1 MKLGYNTWSMPTMT
15 FEEAVEH
22 CAAVGYDSVEI
33 TVSEGWPTDV
43 MNLPVGSAEHWKAF
57 AADHGVAI
65 TSLTANTPVVVS
77 EEDWQVARERLRRS
91 LSLAAELGGDAQLMP
106 ISLGASVPASLK
118 EGQLLLT
125 AQELWEEKKHLIVD
139 RFGELAELAETIGA
153 RVALEPHVAAV
164 VSRID
169 RALYVLDEVGHDAL
183 GLNLDISHFA
193 VQGVPT
199 AEAVR
204 ALAPRAFV
212 SEVKDQRGIEPDF
225 DFLIP
230 GEGEFDYV
238 EFLREMDAAGYEGS
252 VSVEV
257 SVFRQRIDGYDPR
270 DAADKAYAVLA
281 KAFNTAGIVR
291 PTKAAGERVSK

>member
-15 FEEAVEH
+15 FEEAVGH
-22 CAAVGYDSVEI
+22 CAAVGYDTVEV

-43 MNLPVGSAEHWKAF
+43 MHLPAGAAGGWKAF

-65 TSLTANTPVVVS
+65 TSLTANTPVVVG
-77 EEDWQVARERLRRS
+77 EEDWQRARERLHRS
-91 LSLAAELGGDAQLMP
+91 LELAAELNEGMP
-106 ISLGASVPASLK
+106 ISLGASLPLTLDNGTLS
-118 EGQLLLT
+118 LT
-125 AQELWEEKKHLIVD
+125 ARELWEEKKGLIVD
-139 RFGELAELAETIGA
+139 RFGELARMAEATGA

-164 VSRID
+164 VSRVE

-199 AEAVR
+199 ADAVR

-230 GEGEFDYV
+230 GEGDFDYV
-238 EFLREMDAAGYEGS
+238 EFLREMDAAGYDGS

-257 SVFRQRIDGYDPR
+257 SVFRQRIDGYDPYE
-270 DAADKAYAVLA
+270 AAVTSYAVLA
-281 KAFNTAGIVR
+281 QAFSEAGIER
-291 PTKAAGERVSK
+291 PRKAAREGMNS

>member
-1 MKLGYNTWSMPTMT
+1 MKLGYNTWSMPTLT
-15 FEEAVEH
+15 FEEAVRH
-22 CAAVGYDSVEI
+22 CAQIGYDTVEL

-43 MNLPVGSAEHWKAF
+43 LGLAPGAPDEWRAI
-57 AADHGVAI
+57 AADAGIPI
-65 TSLTANTPVVVS
+65 TSLTANTPVI
-77 EEDWQVARERLRRS
+77 VAKTEWPESRDRLVRS
-91 LSLAAELGGDAQLMP
+91 MELAAALGSEGQRMP
-106 ISLGASVPASLK
+106 ISLGASLPMSPTGSRHPDSSAN
-118 EGQLLLT
+118 
-125 AQELWEEKKHLIVD
+125 LWDEHRSLIVE
-139 RFGELAELAETIGA
+139 RFGELAELAQEIGV

-169 RALYVLDEVGHDAL
+169 RALFVLDEVGIDSL

-212 SEVKDQRGIEPDF
+212 SEVKDQRGVEPDF

-230 GEGEFDYV
+230 GEGDFDYV
-238 EFLREMDAAGYEGS
+238 EFLREMKAAGYEGS

-257 SVFRQRIDGYDPR
+257 SVFRQRIAGYDPYE
-270 DAADKAYAVLA
+270 AAVSSYAVLA
-281 KAFNTAGIVR
+281 PAFAEAGIER
-291 PTKAAGERVSK
+291 PLRSAQERAGH